1 MSENKVEREI
11 SEKVEDSQFFV
22 CWGFM
27 RRRLKLEKTELLVYA
42 IIYGFYRS
50 GCDFK
55 GGVRYLTEWTG
66 NGATAVKSAL
76 SSLLKKGYI
85 RKRLNVIG
93 GVTYAE
99 YSIETKAIADIE
111 LE

>member
-1 MSENKVEREI
+1 MQESKKQNEI
-11 SEKVEDSQFFV
+11 RGHVEDARFFV

-27 RRRLKLEKTELLVYA
+27 RRRLGLEKTELLVYA
-42 IIYGFYRS
+42 IIYGFFRS

-66 NGATAVKSAL
+66 SGATAVKSAL
-76 SSLLKKGYI
+76 SGLIKKGYI
-85 RKRLNVIG
+85 KKRLNLIG

-99 YSIETKAIADIE
+99 YSIDMSAIEDIE
-111 LE
+111 VD

>member
-1 MSENKVEREI
+1 MENKKKLVI
-11 SEKVEDSQFFV
+11 AEKVEDAQFFV

-42 IIYGFYRS
+42 IIYGFFRS

-66 NGATAVKSAL
+66 SGATAVKSAL
-76 SSLLKKGYI
+76 SSLVRKGYI
-85 RKRLNVIG
+85 RKRLNIIG
-93 GVTYAE
+93 GVAYAE
-99 YSIETKAIADIE
+99 YSIETNAIAGIE
-111 LE
+111 VE